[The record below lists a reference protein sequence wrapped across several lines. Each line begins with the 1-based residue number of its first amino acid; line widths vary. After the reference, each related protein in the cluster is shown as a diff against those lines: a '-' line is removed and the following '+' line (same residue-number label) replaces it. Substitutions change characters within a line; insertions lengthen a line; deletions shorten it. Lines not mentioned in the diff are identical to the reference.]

1 MSKQATDSEI
11 IKLSL
16 NLLSSEDQESIRRD
30 ATVLLGAIHEWNWKQ
45 MPGRKIMF
53 GEAMAYETLYKL
65 GRWLNEEYPLD
76 GSD

>member
-1 MSKQATDSEI
+1 MKQPTDAEI

-16 NLLSSEDQESIRRD
+16 NLLSPEDREMVRRD

-45 MPGRKIMF
+45 VPGRKIMF

-65 GRWLNEEYPLD
+65 GRWLNEEYPED
-76 GSD
+76 GTP